1 MPGPSFVA
9 IVASLHGQVGKTLL
23 ARTLTDYFVLSG
35 GKPYIFDTDPVERG
49 LHALF
54 PAEARVIDLV
64 LVRDQMLL
72 FDTLAKPSPQ
82 MRIVDTTHRSLT
94 TFFELL
100 RGTDVIAEARSHGI
114 ELAIFYIPIPDRR
127 ADSFEA
133 GVILRDNF
141 RDCAFIVVD
150 NAFLKEPKRSA
161 RQGASYK
168 ALRAHNWRFAMPK
181 LADQV
186 VEALEDYG
194 LSLGNFMCQPM
205 SSNGEAPVPDNLTP
219 ELRIALRTWVFRMFQ
234 EIYRLTHA
242 LATHEEPVA
251 ANPVSPWDP
260 DPEAWE
266 ETRTSSLEAVH
277 WAFADEGE

>member
-54 PAEARVIDLV
+54 PAEARVIDLA

-72 FDTLAKPSPQ
+72 FDTLANPSPQ
-82 MRIVDTTHRSLT
+82 MRIVDITHRSLT

-114 ELAIFYIPIPDRR
+114 ELAIFYIPDRR

-186 VEALEDYG
+186 VEALEDYR
-194 LSLGNFMCQPM
+194 LSLGNFMRQPM

-219 ELRIALRTWVFRMFQ
+219 ELRIALRTWVFRMLQ
-234 EIYRLTHA
+234 EIHRLTHA

-251 ANPVSPWDP
+251 AKPVSPWDP
-260 DPEAWE
+260 DLEAWE
-266 ETRTSSLEAVH
+266 ETRTNSLEAVH

>member
-54 PAEARVIDLV
+54 PAEAR
-64 LVRDQMLL
+64 
-72 FDTLAKPSPQ
+72 
-82 MRIVDTTHRSLT
+82 
-94 TFFELL
+94 
-100 RGTDVIAEARSHGI
+100 SHGI
-114 ELAIFYIPIPDRR
+114 ELAIFYIPDRR

-150 NAFLKEPKRSA
+150 NAFLKESKRSA

-168 ALRAHNWRFAMPK
+168 ALRAH
-181 LADQV
+181 
-186 VEALEDYG
+186 
-194 LSLGNFMCQPM
+194 
-205 SSNGEAPVPDNLTP
+205 
-219 ELRIALRTWVFRMFQ
+219 
-234 EIYRLTHA
+234 
-242 LATHEEPVA
+242 
-251 ANPVSPWDP
+251 
-260 DPEAWE
+260 
-266 ETRTSSLEAVH
+266 
-277 WAFADEGE
+277 

>member
-1 MPGPSFVA
+1 MPGPSFAA

-35 GKPYIFDTDPVERG
+35 GKPYLFDTDPVERG
-49 LHALF
+49 FHALF
-54 PAEARVIDLV
+54 PAEARVIDLAR
-64 LVRDQMLL
+64 VRDQMLL
-72 FDTLAKPSPQ
+72 FDTLGEPSEQ
-82 MRIVDTTHRSLT
+82 MRVVDVTHRSLT
-94 TFFELL
+94 SFFELL
-100 RGTDVIAEARSHGI
+100 RTTDVIGEARSHGI
-114 ELAIFYIPIPDRR
+114 ELAIFYIPDRR

-150 NAFLKEPKRSA
+150 NAFLKEPKRST

-168 ALRAHNWRFAMPK
+168 ALRAHNWRFTMPK
-181 LADQV
+181 LADPV
-186 VEALEDYG
+186 VEALEDHRV
-194 LSLGNFMCQPM
+194 SLGDFMRQPM
-205 SSNGEAPVPDNLTP
+205 WSNGEAPVPDNLTP
-219 ELRIALRTWVFRMFQ
+219 DSRIALRTWVFTMFR
-234 EIYRLTHA
+234 EIHRLTRA

-251 ANPVSPWDP
+251 ADPVSPWDADP
-260 DPEAWE
+260 DVWE